1 MFVDDDEEPPSPHLK
16 DLSPRSAELI
26 ILKIFNAVSI
36 HFLTIKHHM
45 WPLGKILNVKCRS
58 LGKYQLLVPL
68 AKPLVDNGH
77 VSVSGDP
84 INFRNLER
92 NQINVISDFNNLISK
107 NKSSQSGS
115 LADDASVSDDRQL

>member
-1 MFVDDDEEPPSPHLK
+1 
-16 DLSPRSAELI
+16 
-26 ILKIFNAVSI
+26 
-36 HFLTIKHHM
+36 M

-68 AKPLVDNGH
+68 AKALVDNGH